1 MTVHPTCSFKRF
13 CLPHWVSNI
22 AKIYINILFCFVS
35 WALWRTVWA
44 ASVSGLFGS
53 VCTMTVWHLNK
64 FCKCKHTEQLL
75 YTKPCCLVLKLSP
88 AQQQAPAMATYG
100 GVSINKH
107 LGLSPVT
114 RTLQLT
120 HKHMLRH
127 TVTAASSGRGFT
139 DTIWEYRKSLGFFV
153 CCSWAGSPLTLF
165 KFCFRHLAL
174 IHLIQCRPERLPN
187 RALAYWQLLALVGI
201 QPVMVS

>member
-139 DTIWEYRKSLGFFV
+139 DTIWEYRKSLGFSF
-153 CCSWAGSPLTLF
+153 A
-165 KFCFRHLAL
+165 AA
-174 IHLIQCRPERLPN
+174 E
-187 RALAYWQLLALVGI
+187 RALLWLYLNFVLGIWLLSILSSVDLKDSQTG
-201 QPVMVS
+201 PSPTDNCLLL